1 MSSDETRPT
10 TVGPTTRT
18 RAIPSADLPNGT
30 PETVLGV
37 RDLTYTHQGQSVPTV
52 ASVNLSVPAGQ
63 MMALVGPSGSGKTT
77 VLRLVAGLESPDSG
91 DVLVSGVSQRHTPPE
106 RRGMTM
112 MFQRPLLF
120 PHLDVLDNIGF
131 ADRVAGSGRS
141 RSRRRAARYLDMVH
155 LGDLGTRRPGAL
167 SGGQEQRVALARA
180 LAARPGVLLLDEP
193 FSALD
198 AGVRQSMH
206 DLLAEVRAVVEPT
219 TLMVTHDMDE
229 AAMAD
234 TVAVM
239 AAGKIQQVAHI
250 DVLYAQPATVDVA
263 RVLGGFAEVPGHA
276 QGGRHHSPLGIVALP
291 RASRHLTGD
300 VVLLARR
307 EGLRVGDPLDPS
319 AVYAGRVVSVQRHG
333 MRQSA
338 LVEPDA
344 AGSTRPG
351 RLWAEADLGAEVR
364 PGERVGLRLT
374 GVGLCALPQPPLTAE
389 P

>member
-1 MSSDETRPT
+1 MSSSESQRT
-10 TVGPTTRT
+10 TVDPT
-18 RAIPSADLPNGT
+18 APAGALPSDDLPIGALQ
-30 PETVLGV
+30 PALEL
-37 RDLTYTHQGQSVPTV
+37 RDLTYAHRGQAAVTVDSV
-52 ASVNLSVPAGQ
+52 SLGIPAGQ

-77 VLRLVAGLESPDSG
+77 VLRLVAGLEAADSG
-91 DVLVSGVSQRHTPPE
+91 DVLVAGVSQRDVLPE

-131 ADRVAGSGRS
+131 ADRVAGSSRS

-155 LGDLGTRRPGAL
+155 LSDLGSRRPGAL

-229 AAMAD
+229 AALAD

-250 DVLYAQPATVDVA
+250 DALYARPATVDVA
-263 RVLGGFAEVPGHA
+263 RVLGGFAEVPGQAH
-276 QGGRHHSPLGIVALP
+276 GGRHHSAIGSIPLPQG
-291 RASRHLTGD
+291 SQHLTGA
-300 VVLLARR
+300 VVLLVRR
-307 EGLRVGDPLDPS
+307 EGMRLVGPLDRQ
-319 AVYAGRVVSVQRHG
+319 AVYTGRVVSVQRHG

-338 LVEPDA
+338 LVEADA
-344 AGSTRPG
+344 PAGGRPS
-351 RLWAEADLGAEVR
+351 RLWSEADLGAQVR
-364 PGERVGLRLT
+364 PGERVGLRST
-374 GVGLCALPQPPLTAE
+374 GVGLCALPVAPVTPG

>member
-1 MSSDETRPT
+1 MFDSESRRAA
-10 TVGPTTRT
+10 VGPTARI
-18 RAIPSADLPNGT
+18 RATPSDELPAST
-30 PETVLGV
+30 TKTVLEV
-37 RDLTYTHQGQSVPTV
+37 RDLTYAHKGQAVATVDSVSLGV
-52 ASVNLSVPAGQ
+52 AAGQ

-77 VLRLVAGLESPDSG
+77 VLRLIAGLEVPDSG
-91 DVLVSGVSQRHTPPE
+91 DVLVAGVSQRQVPPE
-106 RRGMTM
+106 GRGMTM

-131 ADRVAGSGRS
+131 ADRVAGARRS
-141 RSRRRAARYLDMVH
+141 ESRRRAARYLDMVH
-155 LGDLGTRRPGAL
+155 LVGLGTRRPGAL
-167 SGGQEQRVALARA
+167 SGGQEQRVSLARA

-206 DLLAEVRAVVEPT
+206 DLLSEVRAVVEPT

-239 AAGKIQQVAHI
+239 AAGRIQQVAHI
-250 DVLYAQPATVDVA
+250 DVLYAQPATLDVA
-263 RVLGGFAEVPGHA
+263 RVLGGFAEVSGHA
-276 QGGRHHSPLGIVALP
+276 RGGVHHSAIGSVPLPYA
-291 RASRHLTGD
+291 ARHLTGA

-307 EGLRVGDPLDPS
+307 EALRLVEPLHQS

-344 AGSTRPG
+344 TPSARPS
-351 RLWAEADLGAEVR
+351 RVWAEADLGAEVR

-374 GVGLCALPQPPLTAE
+374 GVGLCALPS
-389 P
+389 

>member
-1 MSSDETRPT
+1 MSSSEPRRT
-10 TVGPTTRT
+10 TVDSTAREG
-18 RAIPSADLPNGT
+18 ALPSDDLPIGALQT
-30 PETVLGV
+30 ALEL
-37 RDLTYTHQGQSVPTV
+37 RDLTYTHQGHPVPTV
-52 ASVNLSVPAGQ
+52 DSVSLAIPAGQ

-77 VLRLVAGLESPDSG
+77 VLRLVAGLESADSG
-91 DVLVSGVSQRHTPPE
+91 DVLVAGVSQQHVLPE

-131 ADRVAGSGRS
+131 ADRVAGSSRS
-141 RSRRRAARYLDMVH
+141 RARRRAARYLDMVH
-155 LGDLGTRRPGAL
+155 LGELGSRRPGAL

-250 DVLYAQPATVDVA
+250 DVLYAQPATLDVA
-263 RVLGGFAEVPGHA
+263 RVLGGFAEVPGEAH
-276 QGGRHHSPLGIVALP
+276 GGRHHSAIGSVPLPQG
-291 RASRHLTGD
+291 SHHLSGA

-307 EGLRVGDPLDPS
+307 EGLRLVEPLDQS
-319 AVYAGRVVSVQRHG
+319 AVYTGRVVSVQRHG

-338 LVEPDA
+338 LVEADA
-344 AGSTRPG
+344 PESGRSS
-351 RLWAEADLGAEVR
+351 RLWSEAALGAEVR

-374 GVGLCALPQPPLTAE
+374 GVGLCALPVLPVTAG